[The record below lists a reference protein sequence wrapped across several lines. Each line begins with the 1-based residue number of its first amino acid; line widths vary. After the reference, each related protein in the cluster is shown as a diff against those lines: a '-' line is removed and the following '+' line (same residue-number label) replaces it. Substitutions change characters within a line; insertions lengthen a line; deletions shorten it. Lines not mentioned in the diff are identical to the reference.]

1 MFILVLVLDEEE
13 EEEEEGSELEL
24 EEEENSFG
32 VQPTTVKSMYFA
44 CFDTWFI

>member
-1 MFILVLVLDEEE
+1 MFILVLVLDEE

-44 CFDTWFI
+44 CFDAWFI